1 MKPVFEEGA
10 ISKLKRIIDSVMNIE
25 NPNDSIV
32 EVIDSIESSI
42 KSYQDE
48 KENQILLFGT
58 AALVVILSLVL
69 MYTNKASWP
78 LMFIIV
84 WVGAF
89 MFYRVHEKGLVIDS
103 LNKQSQIDPHNPI
116 PKMHYLESQIN
127 LKLGR
132 KDVLKWYMSILLSSA
147 VMMAHH
153 LFVDTSVSVNIFLLI
168 GAIVASYFF
177 WDYFFKED
185 SLQLIE
191 MKDQLGELRE
201 KLILDGGLF

>member
-1 MKPVFEEGA
+1 VKPVFEEGA
-10 ISKLKRIIDSVMNIE
+10 ISKLKGIIDSVMNIE